1 MNRRLGVVVRSYSA
15 LPSRDTSRYQFSN
28 HPPSVRYPPVFPS
41 ETSIQCSLSPHLHPS
56 YKPTLCG
63 TVRKQQINAAYG
75 AGMIIMW
82 TVSSAVFLYQTVVSC
97 KSFTQLTLCRT
108 RRIDPAHMF
117 DRELSAGESL
127 PSTDMTAVARP
138 HKSSKPFMRPCGR
151 EEDAS
156 NRDRSSPGT
165 RARASFRP
173 TPHTTTTTPPC
184 LHAQLPCA
192 VAKRGREHPAA
203 LDPIG
208 F

>member
-28 HPPSVRYPPVFPS
+28 HPPSFRYPPVFPS
-41 ETSIQCSLSPHLHPS
+41 ETSIQCSLSTHLHPS

-63 TVRKQQINAAYG
+63 AVRKQQINAAYG
-75 AGMIIMW
+75 AGMIMMW
-82 TVSSAVFLYQTVVSC
+82 TVSSAASLYQTVVSY
-97 KSFTQLTLCRT
+97 KSFTQLALSCT

-138 HKSSKPFMRPCGR
+138 HKLSKPFTRPCGR
-151 EEDAS
+151 EDDAS
-156 NRDRSSPGT
+156 NRDHHQGPELGQ
-165 RARASFRP
+165 ASDQ
-173 TPHTTTTTPPC
+173 PHTPPQPPLPR

-203 LDPIG
+203 LDLIG